1 MTTRWGTRPDSST
14 WSVSSRDMTLPTV
27 EDLPVAGERVLV
39 RADLNVPLA
48 DGAIVDDFRIRA
60 SLGTIE
66 ALRARGARVIVASH
80 LGRPDGPDPALS
92 MAPVSQALGALGDF
106 PVIQAPGVVGDEV
119 EAVIANAPADAVVV
133 LENTRF
139 EAGETAD
146 DASLAEA
153 FARLAPLFVND
164 AFGTAHRAHASNV
177 GTAERMRSAAGSLF
191 TAEVAAFDRLLADA
205 ARPYVVVLGGA
216 KVSDKLG
223 VIEALLPQVDLMLV
237 GGGMCF
243 TLFAA
248 GDYEV
253 GDSLVDASRIDE
265 ARRVLD
271 GPDGSKIILP
281 EDIVVADSFDAD
293 ADHRVV
299 PGTAIPQGTVGMD
312 IGPAAVASFGPVIEE
327 AERVFWN
334 GPMGVFEWEPFRSG
348 TVGVAK
354 AVAASDGFSVV
365 GGGDTV
371 AAVRVVGLD
380 ESVGHLS
387 TGGGA
392 GLALLEGLPLPAI
405 VALEGWS

>member
-1 MTTRWGTRPDSST
+1 
-14 WSVSSRDMTLPTV
+14 MTLPAI
-27 EDLPVAGERVLV
+27 EDLAVAGERVLV
-39 RADLNVPLA
+39 RADLNVPVA
-48 DGAIVDDFRIRA
+48 DGVVIDDFRIRA
-60 SLGTIE
+60 SVATIA
-66 ALRARGARVIVASH
+66 ALRARGAKVIVASH

-92 MAPVSQALGALGDF
+92 MDPVSEQLGALGGF
-106 PVIQAPGVVGDEV
+106 TVVQAPGVVGDAV
-119 EAVIANAPADAVVV
+119 EAVIAEAAQDAVVV

-139 EAGETAD
+139 EAGETAN

-164 AFGTAHRAHASNV
+164 AFGTAHRAHASTV
-177 GTAERMRSAAGSLF
+177 GTAERMRSAAGDLF
-191 TAEVAAFDRLLADA
+191 TTEVAAFDRLLADV

-223 VIEALLPQVDLMLV
+223 VIEALLPEVDLMLV

-248 GDYEV
+248 GGYEV
-253 GDSLVDASRIDE
+253 GDSLVESSRVDE
-265 ARRVLD
+265 VRRVLD

-281 EDIVVADSFDAD
+281 EDVVVADSFDAD

-299 PGTAIPQGTVGMD
+299 RGTAIPEGTVGMD
-312 IGPAAVASFGPVIEE
+312 VGPATVASFGPVIEE

-348 TVGVAK
+348 TTGVAK

-371 AAVRVVGLD
+371 AALRLLGLD

-392 GLALLEGLPLPAI
+392 GLMILEGSPLPA
-405 VALEGWS
+405 VLALEKWS

>member
-1 MTTRWGTRPDSST
+1 
-14 WSVSSRDMTLPTV
+14 MTLPAI
-27 EDLPVAGERVLV
+27 EDLAVAGERVLV
-39 RADLNVPLA
+39 RADLNVPVA
-48 DGAIVDDFRIRA
+48 DGVVVDDFRIRA
-60 SLGTIE
+60 SLATIA
-66 ALRARGARVIVASH
+66 ALRARGAKVIVASH

-92 MAPVSQALGALGDF
+92 MAPVSQQLGALGGF
-106 PVIQAPGVVGDEV
+106 TVVQAPGVVGDAV
-119 EAVIANAPADAVVV
+119 EAVIAEAAQDAVVV

-139 EAGETAD
+139 EAGETVN

-153 FARLAPLFVND
+153 FARLGSLFVND

-177 GTAERMRSAAGSLF
+177 GTAERMRSAAGDLF
-191 TAEVAAFDRLLADA
+191 ITEVAAFDRLLADA

-223 VIEALLPQVDLMLV
+223 VIEALLPEVDLMLV

-248 GDYEV
+248 GGYEV
-253 GDSLVDASRIDE
+253 GDSLVDSSRIDE
-265 ARRVLD
+265 VRRVLD

-281 EDIVVADSFDAD
+281 EDVVVADSFDAD

-299 PGTAIPQGTVGMD
+299 PGTAIPEGTVGMD
-312 IGPAAVASFGPVIEE
+312 IGPATVASFGPVIEE

-348 TVGVAK
+348 TTGFAK

-371 AAVRVVGLD
+371 AALRLVGLD
-380 ESVGHLS
+380 ASVGHLS

-392 GLALLEGLPLPAI
+392 GLMLLEGSPLPA
-405 VALEGWS
+405 VLALEKWS

>member
-1 MTTRWGTRPDSST
+1 
-14 WSVSSRDMTLPTV
+14 MTLPAI
-27 EDLPVAGERVLV
+27 EDLAVAGERVLV
-39 RADLNVPLA
+39 RADLNVPVA
-48 DGAIVDDFRIRA
+48 DGVVIDDFRIRA
-60 SLGTIE
+60 SLATIA
-66 ALRARGARVIVASH
+66 ALRARGAKVIVASH

-92 MAPVSQALGALGDF
+92 MAPVSEQLGALGGF
-106 PVIQAPGVVGDEV
+106 TVVQAPGVVGDAV
-119 EAVIANAPADAVVV
+119 EAVIAEAAQDAVVV

-139 EAGETAD
+139 EAGETAN

-164 AFGTAHRAHASNV
+164 AFGTAHRAHASTV
-177 GTAERMRSAAGSLF
+177 GTAERMRSAAGDLF
-191 TAEVAAFDRLLADA
+191 TTEVAAFDRLLADV

-223 VIEALLPQVDLMLV
+223 VIEALLPEVDLILV

-248 GDYEV
+248 GGYEV
-253 GDSLVDASRIDE
+253 GDSLVESSRVDE
-265 ARRVLD
+265 VRRVLD

-281 EDIVVADSFDAD
+281 EDVVVADSFDAD

-299 PGTAIPQGTVGMD
+299 PGTAIPEGTVGMD
-312 IGPAAVASFGPVIEE
+312 VGPATVASFGPVIEE

-348 TVGVAK
+348 TTGVAK

-371 AAVRVVGLD
+371 AALRLVGLD

-392 GLALLEGLPLPAI
+392 GLTLLEGSPLPA
-405 VALEGWS
+405 VLALEKWS

>member
-1 MTTRWGTRPDSST
+1 
-14 WSVSSRDMTLPTV
+14 MTLPAI
-27 EDLPVAGERVLV
+27 EDLAVAGERVLV
-39 RADLNVPLA
+39 RADLNVPVA
-48 DGAIVDDFRIRA
+48 DGVVVDDFRIRA
-60 SLGTIE
+60 SLATIA
-66 ALRARGARVIVASH
+66 ALRARGAKVIVASH

-92 MAPVSQALGALGDF
+92 MAPVSQQLGALGGF
-106 PVIQAPGVVGDEV
+106 TVVQAPGVVGDAV
-119 EAVIANAPADAVVV
+119 EAMIAEAAQDAVVV

-139 EAGETAD
+139 EAGETAN

-153 FARLAPLFVND
+153 FARLGSLFVND

-177 GTAERMRSAAGSLF
+177 GTAERMRSAAGDLF
-191 TAEVAAFDRLLADA
+191 TTEVAAFDRLLAEA

-223 VIEALLPQVDLMLV
+223 VIEALLPEVDLMLV

-248 GDYEV
+248 GGYEV
-253 GDSLVDASRIDE
+253 GDSLVDSSRIDE
-265 ARRVLD
+265 VRRVLD
-271 GPDGSKIILP
+271 GPGGSKIILP
-281 EDIVVADSFDAD
+281 EDVVVADSFDAD

-299 PGTAIPQGTVGMD
+299 PGTAIPEGTVGMD
-312 IGPAAVASFGPVIEE
+312 IGPATVASFGPVIEE

-348 TVGVAK
+348 TTGVAK

-371 AAVRVVGLD
+371 AALRLVGLD

-392 GLALLEGLPLPAI
+392 GLMLLEGSPLPA
-405 VALEGWS
+405 VLALEKWS